1 MQIQYILC
9 AKMITRIILLYVTS
23 LNSADS
29 IALRSKGEGTQY
41 RNYHDRCWPLHGP
54 LYHRLLS
61 SAPNSR
67 HSTHYKLSFA
77 ARLYTLYV
85 ISTYI
90 TPRSAAQIDGVG
102 CSCPSC
108 GLHITAGSRAQVQ
121 LGPTTPCV
129 ASRLFCLRQRK
140 CRLTQTRTRQTP
152 ILTRTRLMTTLIF
165 IQVYLCG

>member
-1 MQIQYILC
+1 
-9 AKMITRIILLYVTS
+9 MITRLVRLYVTS

-29 IALRSKGEGTQY
+29 IALPSKGEGTITTSTS
-41 RNYHDRCWPLHGP
+41 RCWPLHGP

-61 SAPNSR
+61 SAPNST
-67 HSTHYKLSFA
+67 HSTHYKLSFT

-85 ISTYI
+85 INIYI

-121 LGPTTPCV
+121 LDATTPCV
-129 ASRLFCLRQRK
+129 ASRHFRLRQRE

-152 ILTRTRLMTTLIF
+152 ILTRTRQMTTLCL
-165 IQVYLCG
+165 YLCG